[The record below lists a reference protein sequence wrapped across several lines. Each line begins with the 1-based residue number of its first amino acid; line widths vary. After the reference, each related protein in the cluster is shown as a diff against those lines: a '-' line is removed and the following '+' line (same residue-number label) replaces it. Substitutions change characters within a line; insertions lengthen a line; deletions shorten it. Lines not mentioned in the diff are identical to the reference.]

1 MINRVALSPCCRDQ
15 CTRVSTRGEKQEQ
28 EETCPSNLGTKEK
41 YQMPFKLPFLRG
53 WQEGKES
60 DVNAVTF
67 HPCRPGFK
75 PEFHHKRKMPADWTL
90 LYPDVLLLCFLLTI
104 ISTNLP
110 GKIYWSIA
118 HQITPTAFN
127 F

>member
-1 MINRVALSPCCRDQ
+1 
-15 CTRVSTRGEKQEQ
+15 
-28 EETCPSNLGTKEK
+28 
-41 YQMPFKLPFLRG
+41 MPFKLPFLRG

-110 GKIYWSIA
+110 GIGETSNCGEGDRLQGLLIRRE
-118 HQITPTAFN
+118 PCFS
-127 F
+127 